1 MGINMCHIYL
11 LKKTMGINMLYLPVK
26 KNNGNKHVSYL
37 PVKKN
42 NGNKHV
48 SYLPVKNPMGIN
60 MCYIYLLKKNALH
73 TTELVNIEFD
83 LFLSY

>member
-1 MGINMCHIYL
+1 MFIPIVFLQVDMTHVYSRWFF
-11 LKKTMGINMLYLPVK
+11 YLPV

-37 PVKKN
+37 PVKK
-42 NGNKHV
+42 
-48 SYLPVKNPMGIN
+48 PMGIN

>member
-1 MGINMCHIYL
+1 
-11 LKKTMGINMLYLPVK
+11 
-26 KNNGNKHVSYL
+26 
-37 PVKKN
+37 
-42 NGNKHV
+42 
-48 SYLPVKNPMGIN
+48 MGIN